1 MPLTAAEVR
10 NTKFS
15 TTRMRA
21 GYDMDEVDAFLDIV
35 EADVAQYTDDLQ
47 RSRDGEAVLRTQCD
61 QLQVRLGM
69 AEQKLSDAQAELAE
83 LQSVR
88 HHQTEPIAVVPVA
101 APVTAPVEAPVE
113 AAAPEPAAPVLAT
126 SVFATSVFAPVP
138 VAEPDAVPELP
149 ADQAAA
155 VAANP
160 EAASVVAI
168 AQRHADEIV
177 RFAQTRAD
185 GIRASVRTMLTD
197 QMAIV
202 DRS

>member
-35 EADVAQYTDDLQ
+35 EADVAQYSDDLQ

-61 QLQVRLGM
+61 QLQVRLGL
-69 AEQKLSDAQAELAE
+69 AEQKLADAQAELAE
-83 LQSVR
+83 LQSARV
-88 HHQTEPIAVVPVA
+88 HQTEPIVLPVA
-101 APVTAPVEAPVE
+101 VEQQELPVEPPEAPAQV
-113 AAAPEPAAPVLAT
+113 ADAPIEPTL
-126 SVFATSVFAPVP
+126 S
-138 VAEPDAVPELP
+138 
-149 ADQAAA
+149 ADVAAA

-160 EAASVVAI
+160 DAASVVAI
-168 AQRHADEIV
+168 AERHADEIV

-197 QMAIV
+197 QMALV